1 MPTDLQLLSLL
12 PHFISF
18 HCIHRIYILVS
29 VVLVLL
35 ATLYEVRQIGRSSL
49 RCWAST
55 ERNRPKSFIACFSA
69 RYNLE
74 QVASVRDRHMYEMPP
89 PPMPQQAN
97 SNININNNN
106 STTLSPGQQH
116 QANININ
123 VSCADDSSTND
134 SSSET
139 GISPKDYLGT
149 GMGGVGGGVVG
160 LHQSPVYGQ
169 VVNTA
174 SVDGLKVFALLWICM
189 ANFYL
194 LGYQPQMLP
203 SVGKWTVYLA
213 LCELE
218 YFFLLMCSQFPVV
231 SVLFV
236 ERSFCLNVEG
246 SRSSSSSAY
255 VPHLI
260 VSI

>member
-1 MPTDLQLLSLL
+1 MPTNLQLLSLL

-97 SNININNNN
+97 SNINININNNN

-203 SVGKWTVYLA
+203 SVGKCTDFV

-218 YFFLLMCSQFPVV
+218 YFFLLMCSQSGSF
-231 SVLFV
+231 
-236 ERSFCLNVEG
+236 RTFCLAEFLFEG
-246 SRSSSSSAY
+246 
-255 VPHLI
+255 
-260 VSI
+260 